1 MILVQAYFS
10 RLKITTRRLV
20 CETRAAHISKQNFT
34 HKYASCPFCR
44 YTKNLSSD
52 KINISTFKGEG
63 ELSNLQL
70 DENVLTELL
79 ELPSWLRLT
88 SAWCNHISFKVSWAK
103 LKSVPITL
111 TLDEV
116 NVSVETCEIMRSG
129 SATPGT
135 PTAGGGIP
143 LANGKYS
150 FIHKVIDGITIV
162 VNNVNIQFKSPAFVA
177 SVQMSRIR
185 VESKTP
191 KWLAAE
197 LKYTRLKDPIRGLI
211 LIFKE
216 LSWQTVRIEAS
227 STKDKNLTPLRLLT
241 NQAKCRITI
250 KKKLSDCNVVSSRL
264 LLILDDLLWVL
275 TDSQLKAA
283 LHFVD
288 SLAGLIQS
296 SNKAIQRKKAQKKLE
311 TLPEYMSFVDQT
323 VRPVDHPVSQA
334 QKYFNLY
341 EVKETSYHFFSQRID
356 LHLCDDAGSGRS
368 SHPTLKEGGAL
379 QVSVTGFQ
387 VDYYP
392 YHLAK
397 ASRVHWAKY
406 KEASV
411 PPALWLEQSLNAF
424 KESLLTLGNPNRPP
438 NHAPLERTG
447 NGQQPTSTPSTPTS
461 QSSQTGA
468 TSASPLKKQVLE
480 NFSKLMTSCVILRI
494 EDFTL
499 FRVTTSG
506 KKQMPKEFVSGTQYD
521 LMKIA

>member
-1 MILVQAYFS
+1 MYVLFS
-10 RLKITTRRLV
+10 
-20 CETRAAHISKQNFT
+20 
-34 HKYASCPFCR
+34 YCR

-63 ELSNLQL
+63 ELSNLEL

-88 SAWCNHISFKVSWAK
+88 SAWCNHITFKISWAK

-129 SATPGT
+129 SDT
-135 PTAGGGIP
+135 PTAGSGIQSLSVP
-143 LANGKYS
+143 MGKYS
-150 FIHKVIDGITIV
+150 FIHKVIDGITII

-191 KWLAAE
+191 KWISAE

-250 KKKLSDCNVVSSRL
+250 KKKLSDCSVVSSRL

-288 SLAGLIQS
+288 SLAGLIQE
-296 SNKAIQRKKAQKKLE
+296 SNKAIQRKKAQRKLE
-311 TLPEYMSFVDQT
+311 SLPEFTSFRDQT
-323 VRPVDHPVSQA
+323 IRPPEHSAATSQA
-334 QKYFNLY
+334 QKYFNAY
-341 EVKETSYHFFSQRID
+341 EVKETSYHFYSQRID

-368 SHPTLKEGGAL
+368 SHPTLRDGGAL

-397 ASRVHWAKY
+397 ASRVHWPKY

-411 PPALWLEQSLNAF
+411 PPLLWLDQSLNSF

-438 NHAPLERTG
+438 NHAPLERTP
-447 NGQQPTSTPSTPTS
+447 NGQQQTSTPSTPTS
-461 QSSQTGA
+461 QSSQT
-468 TSASPLKKQVLE
+468 SSSPLKKQVLE
-480 NFSKLMTSCVILRI
+480 NFSKLMTTCVILRI

-506 KKQMPKEFVSGTQYD
+506 KKQMPKEFVSGTERT
-521 LMKIA
+521 MKLQLKC

>member
-1 MILVQAYFS
+1 M
-10 RLKITTRRLV
+10 
-20 CETRAAHISKQNFT
+20 
-34 HKYASCPFCR
+34 
-44 YTKNLSSD
+44 
-52 KINISTFKGEG
+52 
-63 ELSNLQL
+63 
-70 DENVLTELL
+70 LTELL

-88 SAWCNHISFKVSWAK
+88 SAWCNHISFKISWAK
-103 LKSVPITL
+103 LKSAPITL
-111 TLDEV
+111 HLDEV
-116 NVSVETCEIMRSG
+116 NVSVETCEVARSG
-129 SATPGT
+129 GGT
-135 PTAGGGIP
+135 PTAGSGTQSSALPVMGR
-143 LANGKYS
+143 YS

-162 VNNVNIQFKSPAFVA
+162 VNNVNINFKSPAFVA

-191 KWLAAE
+191 KWVNAE
-197 LKYTRLKDPIRGLI
+197 LRYTRLKDPTRGLI

-250 KKKLSDCNVVSSRL
+250 KKKLSDCSVMSSRL

-288 SLAGLIQS
+288 SLAGLIQD
-296 SNKAIQRKKAQKKLE
+296 SNKAIQRKKAQRKLE
-311 TLPEYMSFVDQT
+311 TLPEYQSYLDQT
-323 VRPVDHPVSQA
+323 VRHPEQHSAAVSQA
-334 QKYFNLY
+334 LKYFNMFD
-341 EVKETSYHFFSQRID
+341 VKETSYHFFSQRID
-356 LHLCDDAGSGRS
+356 LHLCDDAGTGRS
-368 SHPTLKEGGAL
+368 SHPTLKDGGAL
-379 QVSVTGFQ
+379 QISVSGFQ

-397 ASRVHWAKY
+397 SSRVHWPKY

-411 PPALWLEQSLNAF
+411 PPSLWLEQSLNGF
-424 KESLLTLGNPNRPP
+424 KESLLTLSNPNRPP
-438 NHAPLERTG
+438 NHAPLERTP
-447 NGQQPTSTPSTPTS
+447 NQSSATTPTS
-461 QSSQTGA
+461 PINQM
-468 TSASPLKKQVLE
+468 TSPVKKQVLD

-506 KKQMPKEFVSGTQYD
+506 KKQMPKEFISGE
-521 LMKIA
+521 KSF